1 MLKEQQVIEG
11 VEDLKQRQRNGKGK
25 TRKKE
30 KNCQKKG
37 Q

>member
-1 MLKEQQVIEG
+1 MSKEQQVIEG
-11 VEDLKQRQRNGKGK
+11 VEDLKQRQRNEKGK